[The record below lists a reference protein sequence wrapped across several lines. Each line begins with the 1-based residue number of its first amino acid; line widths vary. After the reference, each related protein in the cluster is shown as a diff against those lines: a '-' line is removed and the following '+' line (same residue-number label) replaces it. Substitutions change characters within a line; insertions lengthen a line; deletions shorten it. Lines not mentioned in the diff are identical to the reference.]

1 MTRETGLGALF
12 DQLGREVDRD
22 LIEAALTHRG
32 ATGPARPHN
41 ERLEFLGDRV
51 LNLVIAEA
59 VMRRWPDDDEGRL
72 APRYNAL
79 VRKEVCA
86 EVAADIGLGAHLRLE
101 RSNALTGGRKRTS
114 TLADAM
120 EAVIA
125 AVYLDAGFEAARELV
140 LRLWGGRID
149 RQAAE
154 APRDPKS
161 LLQEWAEGRGMAK
174 PEYVLIAR
182 EGPDHAPRFE
192 IEARVADGRSSR
204 AEASSKREAE
214 KAAAAALL
222 KRIGDGRS

>member
-1 MTRETGLGALF
+1 MARGPDLDALF
-12 DQLGREVDRD
+12 DRLGLRIDRD

-32 ATGPARPHN
+32 AQGPARAHN

-59 VMRRWPDDDEGRL
+59 VMARWPDDAEGRL

-86 EVAADIGLGAHLRLE
+86 EIAAAVGLGAHLRLE
-101 RSNALTGGRKRTS
+101 RSNAMTGGRKRVS
-114 TLADAM
+114 TLGDAM

-125 AVYLDAGFEAARELV
+125 AVYLDKGFEAARELV
-140 LRLWGGRID
+140 LRLWGDRID
-149 RQAAE
+149 QQAAE

-161 LLQEWAEGRGMAK
+161 LLQEWAEGRGLPK
-174 PEYVLIAR
+174 PEYVVLKR

-192 IEARVADGRSSR
+192 VEARIADGR
-204 AEASSKREAE
+204 AAAGAASAKREAE

-222 KRIGDGRS
+222 EKLER